1 MSSAITFG
9 AIGAGTALYSA
20 SQQGKGQK
28 STTKTELDPRYTPYL
43 YGDEEGTNKGLLSD
57 AYDWYSKNKSG
68 MNDQMLQGLNSQ
80 WSVLNDPKTMAG
92 YQQMSNLGSGLMGTP
107 VVGNPFADGRASL
120 GGGAAGGGNLGIGGG
135 QGAPGAAPPPQSYQ
149 RPAMSTAPQQGG
161 AGPFVAP
168 PPPPPPP
175 PPAPAAPPAPS
186 TWEDLFNQSK
196 RPGLNAPAGTDWSWN
211 GGMWQPQR
219 YETGGA

>member
-1 MSSAITFG
+1 MSWGAVAG
-9 AIGAGTALYSA
+9 AAIGVVGGAMSGGEGGS
-20 SQQGKGQK
+20 
-28 STTKTELDPRYTPYL
+28 STTKQEIDPRFAKYL

-80 WSVLNDPKTMAG
+80 WNVLSDPKTMAG

-120 GGGAAGGGNLGIGGG
+120 GGGATGGGNLGIGGA
-135 QGAPGAAPPPQSYQ
+135 QGPSQPAPAPQSYQ
-149 RPAMSTAPQQGG
+149 MPATSGGGAAQG

-175 PPAPAAPPAPS
+175 APAPSAPS
-186 TWEDLFNQSK
+186 TWEDLFNQQK
-196 RPGLNAPAGTDWSWN
+196 QPGVQSAPGTYWSWN

-219 YETGGA
+219 YETGGS